1 MRKKKGE
8 RNSVRRKTM
17 VPFSL
22 WCSESFKTSET
33 FSQRFHLLWAL
44 FSSRVYSFFPSLRR
58 LPRCTVAQQL
68 ANFAQPIQTRRPV
81 DPSQPNLL
89 FIQSIFF
96 SLSLSI
102 PLQSSCI
109 LFDRRCRFFDRQTR
123 RTLLLTVSFS
133 PFYLYSLCVN
143 IILFLYNY
151 SADRSSNNQTLCTR
165 WNLTF
170 LYFSSSELII
180 HSSILNSTLMLY
192 VISIHITYQ
201 SISFA

>member
-96 SLSLSI
+96 SLSLS
-102 PLQSSCI
+102 
-109 LFDRRCRFFDRQTR
+109 
-123 RTLLLTVSFS
+123 
-133 PFYLYSLCVN
+133 
-143 IILFLYNY
+143 LFLYNRPAF
-151 SADRSSNNQTLCTR
+151 SLIVAADFSIGRHVVAHRLVFPILFVLHMCKY
-165 WNLTF
+165 NLIF
-170 LYFSSSELII
+170 
-180 HSSILNSTLMLY
+180 
-192 VISIHITYQ
+192 V
-201 SISFA
+201 

>member
-81 DPSQPNLL
+81 DPSQ
-89 FIQSIFF
+89 FTFHTVYFF
-96 SLSLSI
+96 LSLY
-102 PLQSSCI
+102 SSTIVLHSLWSSLPIFRSADTSNVVAHRLVFPI
-109 LFDRRCRFFDRQTR
+109 LFVLPMCK
-123 RTLLLTVSFS
+123 
-133 PFYLYSLCVN
+133 
-143 IILFLYNY
+143 YN
-151 SADRSSNNQTLCTR
+151 
-165 WNLTF
+165 
-170 LYFSSSELII
+170 LIF
-180 HSSILNSTLMLY
+180 
-192 VISIHITYQ
+192 V
-201 SISFA
+201 

>member
-96 SLSLSI
+96 SLFLYSSTIVLHSLW
-102 PLQSSCI
+102 SSLPIFRSADTSNVVAHRLVFPI
-109 LFDRRCRFFDRQTR
+109 LFVLPMCK
-123 RTLLLTVSFS
+123 
-133 PFYLYSLCVN
+133 
-143 IILFLYNY
+143 YN
-151 SADRSSNNQTLCTR
+151 
-165 WNLTF
+165 
-170 LYFSSSELII
+170 LIF
-180 HSSILNSTLMLY
+180 
-192 VISIHITYQ
+192 V
-201 SISFA
+201 

>member
-22 WCSESFKTSET
+22 WCFESFKTSET

-96 SLSLSI
+96 SLFLYSSTIVLHSLW
-102 PLQSSCI
+102 SSLPI
-109 LFDRRCRFFDRQTR
+109 FRSAD
-123 RTLLLTVSFS
+123 TLLLTVSFS
-133 PFYLYSLCVN
+133 LFYLYSICVN